1 MFRIALHAPEI
12 PPNTGNVIRLA
23 ANTGAELHLVG
34 PLGFS
39 LAERQVRRAGLDY
52 HELADVRVHADA
64 TAFRAHLDGLPG
76 RPSVWAFTT
85 SADRWHTAVAYSPG
99 DVLLFGRES
108 TGLPDVEAG
117 RATAQV
123 RLPMVPGSRSVNLAN
138 AVGIA
143 VYEAWRQH
151 GFAGAVPLTG
161 GSPARPA

>member
-39 LAERQVRRAGLDY
+39 LTEQRVRRAGLDY

-64 TAFRAHLDGLPG
+64 PAFRAHLAGLEPS
-76 RPSVWAFTT
+76 PSVWAFTVA
-85 SADRWHTAVAYSPG
+85 ADRWHTDVAYAPG
-99 DVLLFGRES
+99 DVLLFGSES
-108 TGLPDVEAG
+108 TGLPDAESA
-117 RATAQV
+117 RATARV
-123 RLPMVPGSRSVNLAN
+123 RLPMVGGSRSLNLAN

-151 GFAGAVPLTG
+151 RFAGAVTG

>member
-1 MFRIALHAPEI
+1 MFRIALYAPEI

-39 LAERQVRRAGLDY
+39 LDERQVRRAGLDY
-52 HELADVRVHADA
+52 RDLADVRVHADGA
-64 TAFRAHLDGLPG
+64 AFRIHLAGLADT
-76 RPSVWAFTT
+76 PSVWAFTT
-85 SADRWHTAVAYSPG
+85 TADRPYDDVAYAGG

-108 TGLPDVEAG
+108 TGLPDAEAR
-117 RATAQV
+117 RATGRV
-123 RLPMVPGSRSVNLAN
+123 RLPMVPGSRSLNLAN

-151 GFAGAVPLTG
+151 GFAGALTG

>member
-1 MFRIALHAPEI
+1 VFRIALHAPEI

-64 TAFRAHLDGLPG
+64 VAFRAHVGTL
-76 RPSVWAFTT
+76 RPAPAVWAFTT
-85 SADRWHTAVAYSPG
+85 EADRWHTDVAFAAG
-99 DVLLFGRES
+99 DVLLFGPES
-108 TGLPDVEAG
+108 AGLPDAEAD
-117 RATAQV
+117 RATARV
-123 RLPMVPGSRSVNLAN
+123 RLPMVGGSRSLNLAN

-151 GFAGAVPLTG
+151 RFAGAGPFTG

>member
-52 HELADVRVHADA
+52 HELADVRVHTDSD
-64 TAFRAHLDGLPG
+64 AFRAHLDGIAPA
-76 RPSVWAFTT
+76 PSVWAFTT
-85 SADRWHTAVAYSPG
+85 AADRSYTDVAYAAG

-108 TGLPDVEAG
+108 DGLPDAEAD
-117 RATAQV
+117 RATARV
-123 RLPMVPGSRSVNLAN
+123 GLPMVGGSRSLNLAN

-151 GFAGAVPLTG
+151 GFAGGITAGP
-161 GSPARPA
+161 PARRA